1 MQEAAI
7 IARARQFQRYH
18 QALTLGIED
27 DCALF
32 QPEPGYLYA
41 WAVDTLV
48 ENTHFLR
55 EMPAEHIAWK
65 SLAVNLSDLAAM
77 NATPQACLLSLAV
90 PPDLDAHWLEGF
102 FQGFQRCCDAYQVD
116 LAGGDTVRQEGCINI
131 SVSILGKTN
140 HPFTRRGAQAGDL
153 LILSGRHHGAAA
165 QGLKDFQAGQR
176 HSPWLKHQ
184 LLPQPRFDA
193 AAHLQN
199 FSRAHVLDT
208 SDSLLTSARLLAE
221 INHLGCE
228 IYSARI
234 PAIATDA
241 HDYIATVLQGGE
253 DYELM
258 AAIPVDELHLLDP
271 RYFTCIGSLLAEQ
284 KYTLHHQQ
292 KVLAFADL
300 GEGFTHF

>member
-18 QALTLGIED
+18 QALSLGIED

-32 QPEPGYLYA
+32 KPEPDYLYA

-55 EMPAEHIAWK
+55 EMPAEHIGWK

-90 PPDLDAHWLEGF
+90 PPELNPNWLEEF

-116 LAGGDTVRQEGCINI
+116 LAGGDTVRQANTLNI
-131 SVSILGKTN
+131 SVSVLGKTRR
-140 HPFTRRGAQAGDL
+140 PFTRRGAQAGDL
-153 LILSGRHHGAAA
+153 IILSGQHHGAAA
-165 QGLKDFQAGQR
+165 QGLKDFQAGQH
-176 HSPWLKHQ
+176 HSPWIKHQ

-193 AAHLQN
+193 AAHLQK

-208 SDSLLTSARLLAE
+208 SDGLLTSVRLLAD

-234 PAIATDA
+234 PAIPTDA
-241 HDYIATVLQGGE
+241 HDYIATVLHGGE
-253 DYELM
+253 EYELLGAIAPEE
-258 AAIPVDELHLLDP
+258 AALLDP
-271 RYFTCIGSLLAEQ
+271 QYFTCIGTLLETQ

-292 KVLAFADL
+292 EAFAFEDL